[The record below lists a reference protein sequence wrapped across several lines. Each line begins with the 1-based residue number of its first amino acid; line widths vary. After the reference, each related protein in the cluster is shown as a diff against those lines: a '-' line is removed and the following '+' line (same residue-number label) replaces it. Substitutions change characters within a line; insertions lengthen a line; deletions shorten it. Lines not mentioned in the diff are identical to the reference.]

1 MDFLMSPVGIIVVG
15 WCFLAGLVAFS
26 RAINYAMSMERAVL
40 NTIPYSPRLT
50 GYAGRLT
57 RQRKALVLLLALY
70 LVAWIT
76 AVLHLF

>member
-15 WCFLAGLVAFS
+15 WCFLAGLVGFS
-26 RAINYAMSMERAVL
+26 KAISYATSMERAVL

-50 GYAGRLT
+50 GYAARLT

-70 LVAWIT
+70 LIAWTLVA
-76 AVLHLF
+76 LRLY